1 VRRPRRATGRHGGGG
16 EAMSLIGKLLGRH
29 EDDPYAQGIALFDA
43 GRYAEAAEALRG
55 AAQKRRRSAA
65 GNLAAFYQLQA
76 LTREG
81 RRLLRSGQAVAATP
95 FLAEAVAGWERYP
108 DLHALLGL
116 AQAQADRW
124 PEALQSATEALRCN
138 PDYVEARLLEAAA
151 LRRLG
156 RPREAATS
164 LDKLVESGRRV
175 DHPLIAAL
183 TRAGGYDADSLPDDL
198 ETRVERLATGPEPGS
213 EVATAVALCRAGRW
227 EEGVESLRA
236 LCAAR
241 PDYPDYRLKLGAA
254 LYQLGLDDEAL
265 AELGHALA
273 IQPHYHT
280 AAHLKALVLA
290 DLGQFTAAREI
301 LAAHPPTAGSA
312 AGNPHEALFAAYL
325 SAVLAVLGGNPGDAL
340 ATLADWDDLTLTFPR
355 GELARAAAEDLLA
368 RPDSAGRRLAALAT
382 AWPGDADYQYL
393 YVCHLLRA
401 GDLAGAERVLS
412 HWPAAGEGVADSRP
426 LLLSTHLTL
435 ARGRVAPTPPAGAAE
450 SGDPAWRFLAVRAL
464 AQRGRWGDC
473 LAGAST
479 LWREGW
485 RTERVAL
492 VLLGA
497 ANAVDEAPSD
507 LAMDRWEVLP
517 ESAVPL
523 LLPLWIRTG
532 RAAEAA
538 AVCARHRELHG
549 EDLRWTWLWAPFW
562 LEPVRRWI
570 G

>member
-1 VRRPRRATGRHGGGG
+1 
-16 EAMSLIGKLLGRH
+16 MSLIGKLLGRH

-81 RRLLRSGQAVAATP
+81 RRLLRAGQAAAASP
-95 FLAEAVAGWERYP
+95 FLAEAVAGWDRYP

-116 AQAQADRW
+116 AQAQAGQW
-124 PEALQSATEALRCN
+124 PEALLSAGEALRCN

-156 RPREAATS
+156 RLREAAAS

-183 TRAGGYDADSLPDDL
+183 SRAGGYAADNLPNDL
-198 ETRVERLATGPEPGS
+198 EARLERLATGPEPGS

-227 EEGVESLRA
+227 EEGTETLRA
-236 LCAAR
+236 LCAER

-254 LYQLGLDDEAL
+254 LYQLGRNDEAR
-265 AELGHALA
+265 AELAHALA
-273 IQPHYHT
+273 VQPHYHT
-280 AAHLKALVLA
+280 AAHLMALVLA
-290 DLGQFTAAREI
+290 DQGQFAAAREV
-301 LAAHPPTAGSA
+301 LAAHPPAAGST
-312 AGNPHEALFAAYL
+312 AGNPHEALFSAYL
-325 SAVLAVLGGNPGDAL
+325 SAVLALLAGCPGDAL
-340 ATLADWDDLTLTFPR
+340 ATLSEWEDLTLTFPR
-355 GELARAAAEDLLA
+355 GELVRAAAEDLLA
-368 RPDSAGRRLAALAT
+368 RPDAAGRRLAALAA
-382 AWPGDADYQYL
+382 AWPGDADYQQL
-393 YVCHLLRA
+393 HVCHLLRV
-401 GDLAGAERVLS
+401 GDLATAERALS
-412 HWPAAGEGVADSRP
+412 RWPAGGERDADPRP
-426 LLLSTHLTL
+426 LLLNTHLIL
-435 ARGRVAPTPPAGAAE
+435 ARGRAAPAPPDGAAE
-450 SGDPAWRFLAVRAL
+450 AGDPAWRFLAVRAL
-464 AQRGRWGDC
+464 AQRGEWAAS
-473 LAGAST
+473 LAGAVA

-497 ANAVDEAPSD
+497 ANAVGEAPAE
-507 LAMDRWEVLP
+507 LATDGWELLP

-532 RAAEAA
+532 RAADAG

-549 EDLRWTWLWAPFW
+549 EDLRWTWLWPPFW
-562 LEPVRRWI
+562 LDPVRRWI

>member
-1 VRRPRRATGRHGGGG
+1 
-16 EAMSLIGKLLGRH
+16 MSLIGKLLGRH
-29 EDDPYAQGIALFDA
+29 EDDPYAQGIALFDS

-81 RRLLRSGQAVAATP
+81 RRLLRSGQAAAATP

-116 AQAQADRW
+116 AQAQAGKW
-124 PEALQSATEALRCN
+124 AEALHSAAEALRCN

-156 RPREAATS
+156 RPLEAAAS

-183 TRAGGYDADSLPDDL
+183 SRDGGYDAENLPDDL
-198 ETRVERLATGPEPGS
+198 EARLEQLASGPEPGS

-227 EEGVESLRA
+227 EEGVENLRL

-254 LYQLGLDDEAL
+254 LYQLGRNDEAL
-265 AELGHALA
+265 GELDRALA
-273 IQPHYHT
+273 LHPHYHT

-290 DLGQFTAAREI
+290 DQGEFVAAREV
-301 LAAHPPTAGSA
+301 LAAHPPGTGST
-312 AGNPHEALFAAYL
+312 AGNPHEALFSAYL
-325 SAVLAVLGGNPGDAL
+325 SAVLALLGGCPGDAL
-340 ATLADWDDLTLTFPR
+340 AALAEWEDLTLTFPR
-355 GELARAAAEDLLA
+355 GELVRAAAEDLLA
-368 RPDSAGRRLAALAT
+368 RPEAAGRRLAALSA
-382 AWPGDADYQYL
+382 AWPGDADYQQL
-393 YVCHLLRA
+393 QVCHLLRA
-401 GDLAGAERVLS
+401 GEPAAAERVLAR
-412 HWPAAGEGVADSRP
+412 WPAAGEGVADPRP
-426 LLLSTHLTL
+426 LLLSTHLSL
-435 ARGRVAPTPPAGAAE
+435 ARGRAAPAPPPGAAE
-450 SGDPAWRFLAVRAL
+450 AGEPAWRFLAVRAL
-464 AQRGRWGDC
+464 AQRGQWAES
-473 LAGAST
+473 LAGASA

-497 ANAVDEAPSD
+497 ANAVGEAPAD
-507 LAMDRWEVLP
+507 LATDRWELLP

-549 EDLRWTWLWAPFW
+549 EDLRWTWLWPPFW

>member
-1 VRRPRRATGRHGGGG
+1 
-16 EAMSLIGKLLGRH
+16 MSLIGKLLGRH

-81 RRLLRSGQAVAATP
+81 RRLLRAGQAAAASP

-116 AQAQADRW
+116 AQAQAGRW
-124 PEALQSATEALRCN
+124 PEALHSATEALRCN

-156 RPREAATS
+156 RAREAAAS
-164 LDKLVESGRRV
+164 LDKLVESGRRI

-183 TRAGGYDADSLPDDL
+183 KRAGGYDADSLPDDL
-198 ETRVERLATGPEPGS
+198 EARLEHLATGPEPGG

-227 EEGVESLRA
+227 EEGVENLRA
-236 LCAAR
+236 LCAER

-254 LYQLGLDDEAL
+254 LYQLGRNDEAL
-265 AELGHALA
+265 AELAHALDGN
-273 IQPHYHT
+273 PHYHT

-290 DLGQFTAAREI
+290 DQGRFAAAREV
-301 LAAHPPTAGSA
+301 LAAHPPQAGSV
-312 AGNPHEALFAAYL
+312 AGNPHEALFSAYL
-325 SAVLAVLGGNPGDAL
+325 SAVLALLGGCPGDAL
-340 ATLADWDDLTLTFPR
+340 AALADWEDLTLTFPR
-355 GELARAAAEDLLA
+355 GELVRAAAEDLLA
-368 RPDSAGRRLAALAT
+368 RPDAAGRRLAALAT
-382 AWPGDADYQYL
+382 AWPGDADYQHL
-393 YVCHLLRA
+393 HVCHLLRS
-401 GDLAGAERVLS
+401 GDLAAAERALS
-412 HWPAAGEGVADSRP
+412 RWPAAGDQEADPRP
-426 LLLSTHLTL
+426 LLLTTHLTL
-435 ARGRVAPTPPAGAAE
+435 ARGRAVPAPPLDAAG
-450 SGDPAWRFLAVRAL
+450 SGDAAWRFLAVRSL
-464 AQRGRWGDC
+464 AQRGQWAEA
-473 LAGAST
+473 LAGAAT

-497 ANAVDEAPSD
+497 ANAVGD
-507 LAMDRWEVLP
+507 LPADLVTDRWEVSP

-523 LLPLWIRTG
+523 LLPLWIRSG
-532 RAAEAA
+532 RGAEAEA
-538 AVCARHRELHG
+538 LCARHRELHG
-549 EDLRWTWLWAPFW
+549 EDLRWTWLWPPFW

>member
-1 VRRPRRATGRHGGGG
+1 
-16 EAMSLIGKLLGRH
+16 MSLIGKLLGRH

-81 RRLLRSGQAVAATP
+81 RRLLRAGQAAAASP

-116 AQAQADRW
+116 AQAQAGRW
-124 PEALQSATEALRCN
+124 PEALHSATEALRCN

-156 RPREAATS
+156 RPREAAAC

-183 TRAGGYDADSLPDDL
+183 SRAGGYDADSLPDDL
-198 ETRVERLATGPEPGS
+198 EARLERLATGPEPGS

-227 EEGVESLRA
+227 EEGVENLRA

-254 LYQLGLDDEAL
+254 LYQLGRNDEAL
-265 AELGHALA
+265 AELAHALA
-273 IQPHYHT
+273 VRPQYHT
-280 AAHLKALVLA
+280 AAHLMALVLA
-290 DLGQFTAAREI
+290 DQGQFAAAREV
-301 LAAHPPTAGSA
+301 LAAHPAAAGST
-312 AGNPHEALFAAYL
+312 AGNPHEALFSAYL
-325 SAVLAVLGGNPGDAL
+325 SAVLALLGGCPGDAL
-340 ATLADWDDLTLTFPR
+340 TMLADWEELTLTFPR
-355 GELARAAAEDLLA
+355 GELVRAAAEDLLA
-368 RPDSAGRRLAALAT
+368 RPDVAGRRLAALAA
-382 AWPGDADYQYL
+382 AWPGDADYQHL
-393 YVCHLLRA
+393 QVCHLLRT
-401 GDLAGAERVLS
+401 GDLTAAERVLS
-412 HWPAAGEGVADSRP
+412 RWPAVGERDADTRP
-426 LLLSTHLTL
+426 LLLNTHLTL
-435 ARGRVAPTPPAGAAE
+435 ARGRAAPSPPDGAAE
-450 SGDPAWRFLAVRAL
+450 TGDPAWRFLAVRAF
-464 AQRGRWGDC
+464 AQRGQWAES
-473 LAGAST
+473 LAGASA

-497 ANAVDEAPSD
+497 ANAVGEAPAD
-507 LAMDRWEVLP
+507 LATERWEVLP

-523 LLPLWIRTG
+523 LLPLWSRTG
-532 RAAEAA
+532 RAAEAD

-549 EDLRWTWLWAPFW
+549 EDLRWTWLWPPFW